1 MAPEH
6 RTAHA
11 TLPGGTVTPAAGLH
25 PVFALPNP
33 ERCQHIRGDLKL
45 SICLH
50 ELGHFLVARK
60 HEAPFAAIM
69 LPNLGPDVNPNAPA
83 YEPSTM
89 VNAAGLSQRARLG
102 IFVAGYAGELCLFDK
117 EYVQAGKE
125 IHVCAAACANDA
137 AAIVKDGRLPAR
149 PGSDPGEIQRVL
161 IGCIQAL
168 RFEPYN
174 MLYDDVAGFR
184 RRVTKLHG
192 AWQEQAFRGMA
203 VTGDVLD

>member
-1 MAPEH
+1 MPDTAP
-6 RTAHA
+6 ALA
-11 TLPGGTVTPAAGLH
+11 LH
-25 PVFALPNP
+25 PIFALPNP
-33 ERCQHIRGDLKL
+33 ERCQRIRADRRL

-60 HEAPFAAIM
+60 FKAPFAALA
-69 LPNLGPDVNPNAPA
+69 LPDLGPDVDWNAPA
-83 YEPSTM
+83 HLPSVVISTK
-89 VNAAGLSQRARLG
+89 GLSQRAKLG
-102 IFVAGYAGELCLFDK
+102 ISVAGYAGELCLFDK
-117 EYVQAGKE
+117 EYVQAGNE

-137 AAIVKDGRLPAR
+137 AAIVKDGRLPVS
-149 PGSDPGEIQRVL
+149 PGNDPGEIQRVL

-174 MLYDDVAGFR
+174 MLYDDVVGFR

-192 AWQEQAFRGMA
+192 AWQDHGFRGMA

>member
-1 MAPEH
+1 MVPY
-6 RTAHA
+6 
-11 TLPGGTVTPAAGLH
+11 PGAQLNQGAVPGPDRAGNELRLAALAVRRDHHAAGY
-25 PVFALPNP
+25 
-33 ERCQHIRGDLKL
+33 
-45 SICLH
+45 
-50 ELGHFLVARK
+50 LVG
-60 HEAPFAAIM
+60 
-69 LPNLGPDVNPNAPA
+69 NLGPDVNPNALA

-89 VNAAGLSQRARLG
+89 VNVAGLSQRAKLG
-102 IFVAGYAGELCLFDK
+102 IFVEGYAGELCLFDK

-137 AAIVKDGRLPAR
+137 AAIVKDGRLPVS
-149 PGSDPGEIQRVL
+149 PGHDPGEIQRVL

-174 MLYDDVAGFR
+174 MLYDDVVGFR

-192 AWQEQAFRGMA
+192 TWQDQGFRGMA